1 MRYVVIGAGSIGGA
15 VAARLAQRRRDQ
27 VVLVARGARADVIER
42 DGLRLRTPDEDVV
55 VGVDVARTPH
65 DVRLAADDVLV
76 VATKTQQV
84 EAALREW
91 VDVPVHDGGQRVGT
105 AGERLPVLLAL
116 NGVAAET
123 IAQRYFERV
132 FGVCVWLPA
141 VSLQPGE
148 VFVRIAPR
156 TGVLILGRVPAPGVA
171 ADRELLTAVADDL
184 EAVQFEMHVVEQ
196 VLRWKYRKL
205 LTNLGNAVQALV
217 GPDVEGVGPLVGA
230 LRDEAAAVLASAGI
244 EYASAEQEDAWR
256 KDLFADRA
264 VPGEPAVMGGSTWQS
279 LARGSD
285 SNEADYLNGEV
296 VAIARAHGVRA
307 PLNAAVQA
315 LVRQASSAGQG
326 PGGMTLSELRST
338 LRLP

>member
-27 VVLVARGARADVIER
+27 VVLVARGERADVIER
-42 DGLRLRTPDEDVV
+42 DGIRLRTPDDDVV
-55 VGVDVARTPH
+55 VGVDVARSPD

-84 EAALREW
+84 EAALRQW
-91 VDVPVHDGGQRVGT
+91 VDVPVVDAGQPVGT
-105 AGERLPVLLAL
+105 AGERLPLLLAL
-116 NGVAAET
+116 NGVAAEA

-132 FGVCVWLPA
+132 FGVCVWLPS

-156 TGVLILGRVPAPGVA
+156 TGVLILGRVPGPGEAADRTLLAAVA
-171 ADRELLTAVADDL
+171 ADFES
-184 EAVQFEMHVVEQ
+184 VQFEMHVVDD
-196 VLRWKYRKL
+196 VMRWKYRKL

-217 GPDVEGVGPLVGA
+217 GPGVDGIGPVVGA
-230 LRDEAAAVLASAGI
+230 LREEAAGVLAAAGI

-256 KDLFADRA
+256 KDLFADRV

-279 LARGSD
+279 LARGSE
-285 SNEADYLNGEV
+285 SNEADYLNGEIA
-296 VAIARAHGVRA
+296 AIARAHGLRA

-315 LVRQASSAGQG
+315 LARQASSAARGAG
-326 PGGMTLSELRST
+326 SMTVSELRST
-338 LRLP
+338 LSLP